1 MNHPYLYPD
10 EAPWTEDYEELR
22 AIRRLHRRGVEE
34 IPKAFEDL
42 IEFEDALFG
51 VI

>member
-10 EAPWTEDYEELR
+10 EAEWTDDYRDLQ
-22 AIRRLHRRGVEE
+22 AIRMLHRQGVAD

-42 IEFEDALFG
+42 IEFEDALYG

>member
-10 EAPWTEDYEELR
+10 EAEWTDDYRDLQ
-22 AIRRLHRRGVEE
+22 AIRMLHHQGVAN

-42 IEFEDALFG
+42 IEFEDALYG

>member
-10 EAPWTEDYEELR
+10 EAEWTDDYKELHTIR
-22 AIRRLHRRGVEE
+22 ALRRQGVAD

-42 IEFEDALFG
+42 IEFEDALYG
-51 VI
+51 VV